1 MKKNTNNKKHSS
13 GFTLIELIVTVS
25 IVAILSS
32 IAAPSFRSMLE
43 NNKASVAANEM
54 VSVLLLARS
63 EALKRRN
70 NVTVCTSINQTTCGG
85 VNEKD
90 FSKGW
95 IVFVD
100 CNKDQVRTT
109 SATVDCGNA
118 ALESET
124 VIKAGLGTQG
134 MNVNKGGTA
143 ANAHY
148 FTYYFTGRTDV
159 SATFTVTSK
168 NASTTLKEVRVA
180 LTGRVRTCDG
190 VCSE

>member
-43 NNKASVAANEM
+43 SNKASVAANEM

-70 NVTVCTSINQTTCGG
+70 NVTVCTSIDQTTCAG
-85 VNEKD
+85 NSEKD

-100 CNKDQVRTT
+100 CDKNQVKAT

-118 ALESET
+118 ALEAET
-124 VIKAGLGTQG
+124 LIKAGLGTQG
-134 MNVNKGGTA
+134 MNVNKGGTV

-148 FTYYFTGRTDV
+148 FTYNFTGRTDV
-159 SATFTVTSK
+159 PATFTVSNK
-168 NASTTLKEVRVA
+168 NASTALKEVVVS
-180 LTGRVRTCDG
+180 LTGRVKTCDG
-190 VCSE
+190 VCP